1 MRRAR
6 PFVTNIPIDRDIVC
20 IHSHTD
26 KFIAILSTSSLLIVD
41 WSMDNP

>member
-6 PFVTNIPIDRDIVC
+6 PFVTNIPIVRDIVC

-41 WSMDNP
+41 WSMDNS